1 MRPAARGLLL
11 LLIMLVRGAV
21 GYCCTSVVG
30 YASMLRRSSHLPH
43 HQLPL
48 RRRRGPSL
56 SLWTAASSF
65 RADPS
70 TLPRLDLVF
79 DINKTILLEDP
90 AGGKNVRALLNEIVA
105 ELAWGHVVTTADGGD
120 RWVSADL

>member
-21 GYCCTSVVG
+21 GYCTSV
-30 YASMLRRSSHLPH
+30 LRRNSHLPH

-56 SLWTAASSF
+56 SLSAAPSSF
-65 RADPS
+65 GSDPS
-70 TLPRLDLVF
+70 TLPRLDLAF

-90 AGGKNVRALLNEIVA
+90 AGGKYVRALLNQIVS
-105 ELAWGHVVTTADGGD
+105 ELAWGRVVTTADGGD
-120 RWVSADL
+120 CWVSAGL